1 MTSKYKIE
9 IVGRGEE
16 MLYSDGEVELSLDR
30 TYCDG
35 HRLFCDSTLGVRDGL
50 ALPFK
55 KRRQIIENLCDYFDT
70 KNRPSIF
77 VIDEADRD
85 RQALELL
92 FRDLISQGNKI
103 SVEYD
108 SAAKREMARDDMY
121 ISTLKAG
128 KKLSINGVEIGSVED
143 YWKWK
148 NNV

>member
-1 MTSKYKIE
+1 MAGKYKIE

-16 MLYSDGEVELSLDR
+16 MLYSDGEVELSLVR
-30 TYCDG
+30 TYSDG
-35 HRLFCDSTLGVRDGL
+35 HRLFCDSISGVRDGL
-50 ALPFK
+50 VLPFE
-55 KRRQIIENLCDYFDT
+55 KRRQIIEDLCDYFDT